1 MEVKPGFL
9 EPEKVSL
16 SSVPLIEVTL
26 DNNLSIIHAIYM
38 KMNWQPPKP
47 SIFFFGKILVTT
59 PDIDNREIAKASGS
73 KKTKETNFGGRKTWK
88 FYIDGEKMRNANSY
102 QGENE
107 RQWKEQSERK
117 TYNMSF
123 TKLVTRKC
131 HVVLMKKQRR
141 RNVQKSVLQVQSS
154 FFFRRCRRFA
164 LHDYI
169 LICLSKL

>member
-123 TKLVTRKC
+123 TKLVTRKF

-141 RNVQKSVLQVQSS
+141 RNVQKSVLTRAK
-154 FFFRRCRRFA
+154 FFFFSS
-164 LHDYI
+164 
-169 LICLSKL
+169 LSPFCITRLYFNLFK

>member
-1 MEVKPGFL
+1 
-9 EPEKVSL
+9 
-16 SSVPLIEVTL
+16 
-26 DNNLSIIHAIYM
+26 
-38 KMNWQPPKP
+38 
-47 SIFFFGKILVTT
+47 
-59 PDIDNREIAKASGS
+59 
-73 KKTKETNFGGRKTWK
+73 
-88 FYIDGEKMRNANSY
+88 MRNANSY

-141 RNVQKSVLQVQSS
+141 RNVQKSVLHVQSS
-154 FFFRRCRRFA
+154 FFFRRCRRSA
-164 LHDYI
+164 VHDYI